1 MTSRSALEV
10 TPVPPA
16 KVREPHQSDEGGPPE
31 SFADAL
37 NAMELAFSSVLCSVN
52 GCNVSP
58 VRGRFCKEHKPRFIE
73 NEELLPPLDRA
84 LVVLERNPELNDAG
98 VQWIAKV
105 NKATVKTARAIYR
118 AKIRRKIGKRSRNC
132 GKSGKKVRR
141 VV

>member
-16 KVREPHQSDEGGPPE
+16 KVRESQLREEGGPPE

-37 NAMELAFSSVLCSVN
+37 NAMELAFSSVLCSVD

-58 VRGRFCKEHKPRFIE
+58 VRGRSCKEHKPRFIE

-84 LVVLERNPELNDAG
+84 LVLLERNPELNDAG
-98 VQWIAKV
+98 LQWTAKV
-105 NKATVKTARAIYR
+105 DKGTTRKARAIL
-118 AKIRRKIGKRSRNC
+118 SRET
-132 GKSGKKVRR
+132 VRR
-141 VV
+141 DVCAGDEGSAEGS

>member
-1 MTSRSALEV
+1 MTLRSALEV

-16 KVREPHQSDEGGPPE
+16 GERASQLSEEGGQPE

-37 NAMELAFSSVLCSVN
+37 NAMELAFSSVLCSVAE
-52 GCNVSP
+52 CNVSP

-84 LVVLERNPELNDAG
+84 LVVLERNPELNAAG

-105 NKATVKTARAIYR
+105 NKATVKKARAIYKAR
-118 AKIRRKIGKRSRNC
+118 IR
-132 GKSGKKVRR
+132 GKKVRR

>member
-10 TPVPPA
+10 TSVPPA
-16 KVREPHQSDEGGPPE
+16 KVRESQRSEEGGLPE

-105 NKATVKTARAIYR
+105 RKITVKRARAIYK
-118 AKIRRKIGKRSRNC
+118 AKIRRKR
-132 GKSGKKVRR
+132 VRR

>member
-1 MTSRSALEV
+1 MTSRSAPEV
-10 TPVPPA
+10 TLAPPA
-16 KVREPHQSDEGGPPE
+16 EVKESSTDERAGPPE

-37 NAMELAFSSVLCSVN
+37 NALELAYSSVLCSVA

-58 VRGRFCKEHKPRFIE
+58 VRGRFCKEHKPRFVE

-105 NKATVKTARAIYR
+105 RKITVKRARAIYK
-118 AKIRRKIGKRSRNC
+118 AKIRRKR
-132 GKSGKKVRR
+132 VRR

>member
-16 KVREPHQSDEGGPPE
+16 KVRESQRSEEGGLPE
-31 SFADAL
+31 SFADVL

-58 VRGRFCKEHKPRFIE
+58 VRGRFCKEHKPKFIE

-105 NKATVKTARAIYR
+105 NKVTVKKARAIYKAR
-118 AKIRRKIGKRSRNC
+118 IR
-132 GKSGKKVRR
+132 GKKVRR